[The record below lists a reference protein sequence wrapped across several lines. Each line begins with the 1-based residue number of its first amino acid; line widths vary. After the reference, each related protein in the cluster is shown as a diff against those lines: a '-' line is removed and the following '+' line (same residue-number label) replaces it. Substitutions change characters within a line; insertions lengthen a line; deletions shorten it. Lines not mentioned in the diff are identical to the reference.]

1 MRGQVLVI
9 FTASLVFIEETQLVS
24 IDNVLFG
31 GFSVKLPG
39 QILNLFSKKGTC
51 LSSSSLVAL
60 SVSIKAEVSLS
71 VMVVVPP

>member
-9 FTASLVFIEETQLVS
+9 FTASLVFVKETQLVS

-39 QILNLFSKKGTC
+39 QILNLFSKKGD
-51 LSSSSLVAL
+51 LLEQL
-60 SVSIKAEVSLS
+60 FVSCFERFD
-71 VMVVVPP
+71 